1 MTKPTLEVKSGFSR
15 LRVDLTYQGTNFSG
29 WAKQPNERTVQE
41 EVEKA
46 LSMITQTKVATIV
59 AGRTDAGVHAKHQ
72 VIHTDL
78 PTQTDINNLAFR
90 LNQILDADIRVLT
103 AQWAPDN
110 FHARFT
116 AISRTYQYKIIDAG
130 KVTAP
135 LDRHDSTE
143 WFRPLDIELMNSGSK
158 LLLGVHDFFAFCKF
172 REGGSTIK
180 NLLTFNWHRDEKDVV
195 ICEISADSFRY
206 NMVRNLVGAAVC
218 VGEGR
223 FKPEWMLKT
232 LQDKVRISDSY
243 VFPAKGLTLI
253 SIEYPPADQY
263 LSNYEK
269 YLQSEDLAA
278 DEVDF

>member
-15 LRVDLTYQGTNFSG
+15 LRVDLTYEGTNFSG

-46 LSMITQTKVATIV
+46 LGTITQTKVATIV

-135 LDRHDSTE
+135 LDRYDSTE

-158 LLLGVHDFFAFCKF
+158 LLLGMHDFFAFCKF

-223 FKPEWMLKT
+223 FKPEWMFDTLKN
-232 LQDKVRISDSY
+232 KERIPDSY

-253 SIEYPPADQY
+253 SVQYPPVEQY
-263 LSNYEK
+263 LSNYEN
-269 YLQSEDLAA
+269 YLATQENSED
-278 DEVDF
+278 EG

>member
-15 LRVDLTYQGTNFSG
+15 LRVDLTYEGTNFSG

-46 LSMITQTKVATIV
+46 LGTITQTKVATIV

-78 PTQTDINNLAFR
+78 PAQTDINNLAFR

-103 AQWAPDN
+103 AQWAPIN

-143 WFRPLDIELMNSGSK
+143 WFRPLDIELMNSGSN

-172 REGGSTIK
+172 REGGSTVK
-180 NLLTFNWHRDEKDVV
+180 NLLTFNWYRDEKDVV

-223 FKPEWMLKT
+223 FKPEWMFDTLKN
-232 LQDKVRISDSY
+232 KERIPDSY

-253 SIEYPPADQY
+253 SVQYPPVEQY
-263 LSNYEK
+263 LSNYEN
-269 YLQSEDLAA
+269 YLATQENSED
-278 DEVDF
+278 EG

>member
-15 LRVDLTYQGTNFSG
+15 LRVDLTYEGTNFSG

-46 LSMITQTKVATIV
+46 LGTITQTKVATIV

-78 PTQTDINNLAFR
+78 PAQTDINNLAFR

-103 AQWAPDN
+103 AQWAPVN

-116 AISRTYQYKIIDAG
+116 AISRTYQYKIIDGG

-223 FKPEWMLKT
+223 FKPEWMFDTLKN
-232 LQDKVRISDSY
+232 KERIPDSY

-253 SIEYPPADQY
+253 SVQYPPVEQY
-263 LSNYEK
+263 LSNYEN
-269 YLQSEDLAA
+269 YLATQENSED
-278 DEVDF
+278 EG

>member
-15 LRVDLTYQGTNFSG
+15 LRVDLTYEGTNFSG

-78 PTQTDINNLAFR
+78 PAQTDINNLSFR

-143 WFRPLDIELMNSGSK
+143 WFRPLDIELMNSGSN

-223 FKPEWMLKT
+223 FKPEWMFDTLKN
-232 LQDKVRISDSY
+232 KERIPDSY

-253 SIEYPPADQY
+253 SVQYPPVEQY
-263 LSNYEK
+263 LSNYEN
-269 YLQSEDLAA
+269 YLATQENSED
-278 DEVDF
+278 EG

>member
-15 LRVDLTYQGTNFSG
+15 LRVDLTYEGTNFSG

-46 LSMITQTKVATIV
+46 LGTITQTKVATIV

-78 PTQTDINNLAFR
+78 PTQTDINNLSFR
-90 LNQILDADIRVLT
+90 LNQILDADIRVLM

-116 AISRTYQYKIIDAG
+116 AISRTYQYKIIDGG

-180 NLLTFNWHRDEKDVV
+180 NLLKFNWYRDEKDVV

-223 FKPEWMLKT
+223 FKPEWMFDTLKN
-232 LQDKVRISDSY
+232 KERIPDSY

-253 SIEYPPADQY
+253 SVQYPPVEQY
-263 LSNYEK
+263 LSNYEN
-269 YLQSEDLAA
+269 YLATQENSED
-278 DEVDF
+278 EG

>member
-15 LRVDLTYQGTNFSG
+15 LRVDLTYEGTNFSG

-46 LSMITQTKVATIV
+46 LGTITQTKVATIV

-78 PTQTDINNLAFR
+78 PAQTDINNLAFR

-103 AQWAPDN
+103 AQWAPIN

-172 REGGSTIK
+172 REGGSTVK
-180 NLLTFNWHRDEKDVV
+180 NLLTFNWYRDEKDVV

-223 FKPEWMLKT
+223 FKPEWMFDTLKN
-232 LQDKVRISDSY
+232 KERIPDSY

-253 SIEYPPADQY
+253 SVQYPPVEQY
-263 LSNYEK
+263 LSNYEN
-269 YLQSEDLAA
+269 YLATQENSED
-278 DEVDF
+278 EG

>member
-15 LRVDLTYQGTNFSG
+15 LRVDLTYEGTNFSG

-46 LSMITQTKVATIV
+46 LGTITQTKVATIV

-78 PTQTDINNLAFR
+78 PAQTDINNLSFR
-90 LNQILDADIRVLT
+90 LNQILDADIRVLM

-116 AISRTYQYKIIDAG
+116 AISRTYQYKIIDGG

-172 REGGSTIK
+172 REGGSTVK
-180 NLLTFNWHRDEKDVV
+180 NLLTFNWYRDEKDVV

-223 FKPEWMLKT
+223 FKPEWMFDTLKN
-232 LQDKVRISDSY
+232 KERIPDSY

-253 SIEYPPADQY
+253 SVQYPPVEQY
-263 LSNYEK
+263 LSNYEN
-269 YLQSEDLAA
+269 YLATQENSED
-278 DEVDF
+278 EG

>member
-15 LRVDLTYQGTNFSG
+15 LRVDLTYEGTNFSG

-46 LSMITQTKVATIV
+46 LGTITQTKVATIV

-78 PTQTDINNLAFR
+78 SAQTDINNLAFR

-180 NLLTFNWHRDEKDVV
+180 NLLTFNWYRDEKDVV

-223 FKPEWMLKT
+223 FKPEWMFDTLKN
-232 LQDKVRISDSY
+232 KERIPDSY

-253 SIEYPPADQY
+253 SVQYPPVEKY
-263 LSNYEK
+263 LSNYEN
-269 YLQSEDLAA
+269 YLATQENSED
-278 DEVDF
+278 EG

>member
-1 MTKPTLEVKSGFSR
+1 MSKPTLEVKSGFSR
-15 LRVDLTYQGTNFSG
+15 LRVDLTYEGTNFSG

-78 PTQTDINNLAFR
+78 PAQTDINNLSFR

-143 WFRPLDIELMNSGSK
+143 WFRPLDIELMNSGSN

-180 NLLTFNWHRDEKDVV
+180 NLLTFNWYRDEKDVV

-223 FKPEWMLKT
+223 FKPEWMFDTLKN
-232 LQDKVRISDSY
+232 KERIPDSY

-253 SIEYPPADQY
+253 SVQYPPVEQY
-263 LSNYEK
+263 LSNYEN
-269 YLQSEDLAA
+269 YLATQENSED
-278 DEVDF
+278 EG

>member
-1 MTKPTLEVKSGFSR
+1 MTKPTLNPKSGFSR
-15 LRVDLTYQGTNFSG
+15 LRVDLTYDGTNFSG
-29 WAKQPNERTVQE
+29 WAKQPNLRTVQE
-41 EVEKA
+41 EIEKA
-46 LSMITQTKVATIV
+46 ITTFTRIQVATIV

-72 VIHTDL
+72 IVHVDL
-78 PTQTDINNLAFR
+78 PEDTNIENLVFR
-90 LNQILDADIRVLT
+90 LNQILDKDVRILSA
-103 AQWAPDN
+103 AWAEEN

-116 AISRTYQYKIIDAG
+116 PISRTYQYKIIDAG

-135 LDRHDSTE
+135 LNRYDSAE
-143 WFRPLDIELMNSGSK
+143 WFRPLDIELMNAGSK
-158 LLLGVHDFFAFCKF
+158 LLLGEHDFFAFCKF
-172 REGGSTIK
+172 REGGSTVK
-180 NLLTFNWHRDEKDVV
+180 NLMKFDWHRDEHGVV
-195 ICEISADSFRY
+195 SGEVKADSFRY

-223 FKPEWMLKT
+223 FKPDWMLKS

-269 YLQSEDLAA
+269 YLQSQDLTI

>member
-15 LRVDLTYQGTNFSG
+15 LRVDLTYEGTNFSG

-46 LSMITQTKVATIV
+46 LGTITQTKVATIV

-78 PTQTDINNLAFR
+78 PTQTDINNLSFR
-90 LNQILDADIRVLT
+90 LNQILDADIRVLM

-116 AISRTYQYKIIDAG
+116 AISRTYQYKIIDGG

-172 REGGSTIK
+172 REGGSTVK
-180 NLLTFNWHRDEKDVV
+180 NLLTFNWYRDEKDVV

-223 FKPEWMLKT
+223 FKPEWMFDTLKN
-232 LQDKVRISDSY
+232 KERIPDSY

-253 SIEYPPADQY
+253 SVQYPPVEQY
-263 LSNYEK
+263 LSNYEN
-269 YLQSEDLAA
+269 YLATQENSED
-278 DEVDF
+278 EG

>member
-15 LRVDLTYQGTNFSG
+15 LRVDLTYEGTNFSG

-41 EVEKA
+41 EVENA
-46 LSMITQTKVATIV
+46 LCTITQTKVATIV

-78 PTQTDINNLAFR
+78 PVQTDINNLAFR

-143 WFRPLDIELMNSGSK
+143 WFRPLDIELMNTGSK

-172 REGGSTIK
+172 REGGSTVK

-223 FKPEWMLKT
+223 FKPEWMPDTLKN
-232 LQDKVRISDSY
+232 KERIPDSY

-253 SIEYPPADQY
+253 SVQYPPVEQY
-263 LSNYEK
+263 LSNYEN
-269 YLQSEDLAA
+269 YLATQENSED
-278 DEVDF
+278 EG

>member
-15 LRVDLTYQGTNFSG
+15 LRVDLTYEGTNFSG
-29 WAKQPNERTVQE
+29 WAKQLNERTVQE

-46 LSMITQTKVATIV
+46 LSTIIQTKVATIV

-72 VIHTDL
+72 VIHADL
-78 PTQTDINNLAFR
+78 PEQTDIDNLVFR

-103 AQWAPDN
+103 AQWAPVN

-143 WFRPLDIELMNSGSK
+143 WFRPLDIGLMNSGSK

-172 REGGSTIK
+172 REGGSTVK
-180 NLLTFNWHRDEKDVV
+180 NLLKFNWHRDEKDVV

-218 VGEGR
+218 VGESR
-223 FKPEWMLKT
+223 FKPEWMLDT
-232 LQDKVRISDSY
+232 LNNKERISDSY

-253 SIEYPPADQY
+253 SVQYPPIDQY
-263 LSNYEK
+263 LSNYEN
-269 YLQSEDLAA
+269 YLATKENSED
-278 DEVDF
+278 EG

>member
-15 LRVDLTYQGTNFSG
+15 LRVDLTYEGTNFSG

-46 LSMITQTKVATIV
+46 LGTITQTKVATIV

-116 AISRTYQYKIIDAG
+116 AISRTYQYKIIDGG

-180 NLLTFNWHRDEKDVV
+180 NLLTFNWYRDEKDVV

-223 FKPEWMLKT
+223 FKPEWMFDTLKN
-232 LQDKVRISDSY
+232 KERIPDSY

-253 SIEYPPADQY
+253 SVQYPPVEQY
-263 LSNYEK
+263 LSNYEN
-269 YLQSEDLAA
+269 YLATQENSED
-278 DEVDF
+278 EG

>member
-15 LRVDLTYQGTNFSG
+15 LRVDLTYEGTNFSG

-46 LSMITQTKVATIV
+46 LGTITQTKVATIV

-78 PTQTDINNLAFR
+78 PAQTDINNLAFR

-116 AISRTYQYKIIDAG
+116 AISRTYQYKIIDGG

-180 NLLTFNWHRDEKDVV
+180 NLLTFNWSRDEKDVV

-223 FKPEWMLKT
+223 FKPEWMFDTLKN
-232 LQDKVRISDSY
+232 KERIPDSY

-253 SIEYPPADQY
+253 SVQYPPVEQY
-263 LSNYEK
+263 LSNYEN
-269 YLQSEDLAA
+269 YLATQENSED
-278 DEVDF
+278 EG

>member
-15 LRVDLTYQGTNFSG
+15 LRVDLTYEGTNFSG

-46 LSMITQTKVATIV
+46 LGTITQTKVATIV

-78 PTQTDINNLAFR
+78 PAQTDINNLAFR

-116 AISRTYQYKIIDAG
+116 AISRTYQYKIIDGG

-180 NLLTFNWHRDEKDVV
+180 NLLTFNWYRDEKDVV

-223 FKPEWMLKT
+223 FKPEWMFDTLKN
-232 LQDKVRISDSY
+232 KERIPDSY

-253 SIEYPPADQY
+253 SVQYPPVEQY
-263 LSNYEK
+263 LSNYEN
-269 YLQSEDLAA
+269 YLATQENSED
-278 DEVDF
+278 EG